1 MRQDKALMA
10 ELERCMPYTKGR
22 LLDRASFVPAE
33 IQTPREKRKTYVP
46 EDPEVRR
53 KRLEKSLPKRR
64 LLRLKRK
71 TPRRLMGIKPVPN
84 FIKQKILDNVVLGY
98 HGKGLCKKSGI
109 GWVRFYK
116 LLRLDE
122 EFAREY
128 AQAKRDATEVMES
141 EILEIADDVSQDR
154 KKNGRVNKEHIN
166 RARLRIDTR
175 KWVMKVREPK
185 KYGDKLLNEFG
196 DAPAKVQFTMKF
208 DNALPRAEDG
218 KLIEGEIV
226 DETEGP

>member
-1 MRQDKALMA
+1 
-10 ELERCMPYTKGR
+10 MPYRKGR
-22 LLDRASFVPAE
+22 LLDRKSFVPAE
-33 IQTPREKRKTYVP
+33 ISTPLQKRNTYIP
-46 EDPEVRR
+46 EDPEARR
-53 KRLEKSLPKRR
+53 KRLAKSLPKRLAR
-64 LLRLKRK
+64 RIKRGK
-71 TPRRLMGIKPVPN
+71 KPPPSLQGIRRVPN
-84 FIKQKILDNVVLGY
+84 FVKQRILDAVVLGY
-98 HGKGLCKKSGI
+98 HGKGLCKKAGI

-116 LLRLDE
+116 LLRIDQD
-122 EFAREY
+122 FAREY
-128 AQAKRDATEVMES
+128 AQAKRDATEIMEA

-208 DNALPRAEDG
+208 DTAAMRADEG
-218 KLIEGEIV
+218 EVIEGEIV